1 MRPGCLRRL
10 PMPRIA
16 LLFGAMVAV
25 FGLAACGGGGGSA
38 QPTSAPASGGPTVA
52 PVASPA
58 RPALASPSASPAAV
72 SASPSPSLA
81 PGEQAYEVQSGDTL
95 LSISEQFYG
104 DATQWQTIYNANKD
118 VIGPNPDQLKV
129 GERLRIPPKPS

>member
-1 MRPGCLRRL
+1 
-10 PMPRIA
+10 MPRIA

-25 FGLAACGGGGGSA
+25 LGLAACGGGGGSA
-38 QPTSAPASGGPTVA
+38 QPTSAPASGGSTAA

-58 RPALASPSASPAAV
+58 RPALASPSASPAA

-81 PGEQAYEVQSGDTL
+81 PGEQAYEVQPGDTL

-129 GERLRIPPKPS
+129 GERLRIPPKPA

>member
-25 FGLAACGGGGGSA
+25 FGLAACGGGGSSA
-38 QPTSAPASGGPTVA
+38 QPTSAPASGGSTA

-81 PGEQAYEVQSGDTL
+81 PGEQAYEVQPGDTL

-129 GERLRIPPKPS
+129 GEKLRIPPKPS